1 MKHTPIFRIAII
13 LVAALALHAQEIT
26 GNISGTVT
34 DPSGSVIP
42 NAAVTA
48 VNTGTGAARATQAT
62 SAGVFFLNNL
72 PVGNYTLTVEA
83 AGFKKHE
90 AKGIRLDVND
100 RLNFAIK
107 MEIGAVTTADRDG
120 RGL

>member
-1 MKHTPIFRIAII
+1 MKHRLGIRIAII
-13 LVAALALHAQEIT
+13 LLAVVALHAQEIT

-48 VNTGTGAARATQAT
+48 VNTGTGAARATQTT

-72 PVGNYTLTVEA
+72 PVGNYTLSVESSRVQ
-83 AGFKKHE
+83 E
-90 AKGIRLDVND
+90 V
-100 RLNFAIK
+100 
-107 MEIGAVTTADRDG
+107 
-120 RGL
+120 